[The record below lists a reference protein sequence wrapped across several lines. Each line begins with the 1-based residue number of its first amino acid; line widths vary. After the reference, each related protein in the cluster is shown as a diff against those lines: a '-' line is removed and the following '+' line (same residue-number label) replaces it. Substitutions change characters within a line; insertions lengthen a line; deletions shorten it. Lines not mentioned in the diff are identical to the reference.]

1 MVESR
6 NRQVLSLVHAP
17 RGLKQTI
24 ELSKLQ
30 GSLHTGKQQMNA
42 RKPEV
47 RVWQLGTCA
56 AAGDGVIGFRLIDEN
71 EVFDRQIDDADRDH
85 DQHTVGTTNSILK

>member
-1 MVESR
+1 MVEGR

-30 GSLHTGKQQMNA
+30 GSLHTRKQQVNA
-42 RKPEV
+42 RKSEV
-47 RVWQLGTCA
+47 RGWQLGTRA

-71 EVFDRQIDDADRDH
+71 EVFDRQIDDADRAH
-85 DQHTVGTTNSILK
+85 DQHNG